1 MVLLFSLAYWKTKK
15 TLSSRNQQQ
24 FQQRRQQQHSTA
36 GMLLEA
42 GDKIEAALMIVMQGN
57 LGASQIE
64 LQVRVCPISPF
75 RFCCLPSLKVTPPPL
90 G

>member
-24 FQQRRQQQHSTA
+24 FQQRQQHSTA

-57 LGASQIE
+57 SGASQIE
-64 LQVRVCPISPF
+64 LQVRGCPIIPF
-75 RFCCLPSLKVTPPPL
+75 RFC
-90 G
+90 